1 MQVSKHRATRL
12 HAKDQAA
19 VLCKI
24 ASCSYTAVKAEVAI
38 EIACTAVAV
47 SVKERLAAQRMC

>member
-1 MQVSKHRATRL
+1 MQVNKHRAIRL

-19 VLCKI
+19 VMCKI
-24 ASCSYTAVKAEVAI
+24 ASYSYTAVIAKVAI
-38 EIACTAVAV
+38 EVTCTAVAV